1 MRYGKSAYRF
11 PLLAM
16 IIDIVAFV
24 AFFAVVVMLAVH
36 VR

>member
-1 MRYGKSAYRF
+1 MRYGKSTYRF
-11 PLLAM
+11 PRLAM

-24 AFFAVVVMLAVH
+24 AFVAVVVMLAAH